1 MSSLRNTT
9 FQLAMK
15 NEMDY
20 DNAIKAAEKARY
32 DANNRIATE
41 VFDALWALD
50 IKEIVV
56 PERFINNS
64 SIFLFLEREEF
75 GLAEGELVKSLV
87 EVSGQRIVGWGDKQ
101 GRMSFLYYKY
111 PTNPNYRYFES
122 FDNQCIFNTLTDQ
135 QQLDPTFSS
144 LFKRALV
151 STKEMF
157 ELIELLRV
165 NGNKETEQL
174 IDQFWN

>member
-9 FQLAMK
+9 FQLAME
-15 NEMDY
+15 NEMVY

-56 PERFINNS
+56 PERFSNNS
-64 SIFLFLEREEF
+64 SDFLFLEREEF
-75 GLAEGELVKSLV
+75 GLAEGELVKSLAKA
-87 EVSGQRIVGWGDKQ
+87 SGQRIVGWGDKR
-101 GRMSFLYYKY
+101 GHMSFLYYKY
-111 PTNPNYRYFES
+111 PTNPDYRYFEK
-122 FDNQCIFNTLTDQ
+122 FDNQRIFSTLSDQ
-135 QQLDPTFSS
+135 QQLDPTFSA
-144 LFKRALV
+144 LFKRAIV
-151 STKEMF
+151 GVKEMTEF
-157 ELIELLRV
+157 IELLKV

-174 IDQFWN
+174 IKQFWN